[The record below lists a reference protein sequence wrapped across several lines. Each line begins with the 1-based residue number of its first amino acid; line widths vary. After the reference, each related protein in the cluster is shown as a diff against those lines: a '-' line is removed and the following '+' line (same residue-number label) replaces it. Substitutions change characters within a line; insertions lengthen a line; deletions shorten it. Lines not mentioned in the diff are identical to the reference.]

1 MINTYRKTLADLSAA
16 FSVDFPL
23 HIQYAKQA
31 VCFASQRGYHMST
44 TSMRSGLGLGLTD
57 WLPLLGGYI
66 PVAISIGRDSSSGEV
81 LSFDLA
87 FALLV

>member
-1 MINTYRKTLADLSAA
+1 
-16 FSVDFPL
+16 
-23 HIQYAKQA
+23 
-31 VCFASQRGYHMST
+31 MST
-44 TSMRSGLGLGLTD
+44 TSMRSGLGLGVTD